1 MHRFSAAGSIC
12 QVDAA
17 GGVAAGVHRQQLIN
31 AQPPMLVLAHVA
43 SCCCYALPLLC
54 GNVSSSSPA
63 SPTEVWDQ
71 PGSIHLGSIVAVVV
85 GVVLV
90 GVVVG

>member
-1 MHRFSAAGSIC
+1 MWLH
-12 QVDAA
+12 VD
-17 GGVAAGVHRQQLIN
+17 GHCMGES
-31 AQPPMLVLAHVA
+31 

-63 SPTEVWDQ
+63 GPTEVWDQ